1 MFEYQNNLFPSIFEE
16 DMIDSS
22 DAHCLSQAGAL
33 KADVTCVCRNE
44 VNMLKNKTVVVT
56 GAAKGIGKA
65 VALAFAREGC
75 NIVLNYRSSVSD
87 ELIKQIEDYGVRCM
101 PTQGDVSDFAYAAS
115 LMKEV
120 KKEFASVDVL
130 VNNAGI
136 TRDMLLM
143 RLSEE
148 DFDAV
153 INTNLKGTFNMIRHA
168 SSVML
173 KQRSGAIINM
183 SSVVGVMGNAGQANY
198 AASKAGV
205 IGLTKATAKELAAR
219 GVTCNA
225 IAPGFIETNMT
236 DVLSEDVKGKMMD
249 AIPLKRLG
257 TPEDVA
263 NVAVFFARTPYVTG
277 QVLNVDGG
285 MVM

>member
-1 MFEYQNNLFPSIFEE
+1 
-16 DMIDSS
+16 
-22 DAHCLSQAGAL
+22 
-33 KADVTCVCRNE
+33 
-44 VNMLKNKTVVVT
+44 MLEGKTVLVT

-65 VALAFAREGC
+65 IALAFAKQGF
-75 NIVLNYRSSVSD
+75 NIVLNYRSNVSD
-87 ELIKQIEDYGVRCM
+87 DTIKEIEAYNVKCM
-101 PTQGDVSDFAYAAS
+101 PLQGDVSDFATAAEIV
-115 LMKEV
+115 KKA
-120 KKEFASVDVL
+120 KKEFGTVDVL

-136 TRDMLLM
+136 TKDMLLM
-143 RLSEE
+143 RMSEE
-148 DFDAV
+148 QFDSV
-153 INTNLKGTFNMIRHA
+153 IQTNLKGTFNMIRHV

-183 SSVVGVMGNAGQANY
+183 SSVVGVTGNAGQANY

-225 IAPGFIETNMT
+225 IAPGFVETDMT
-236 DVLSEDVKGKMMD
+236 AVLTDEQKSMMLE
-249 AIPLKRLG
+249 AIPLKRYG
-257 TPEDVA
+257 QVEDIA
-263 NVAVFFARTPYVTG
+263 NAAVFFAKNTYITG

>member
-1 MFEYQNNLFPSIFEE
+1 
-16 DMIDSS
+16 
-22 DAHCLSQAGAL
+22 
-33 KADVTCVCRNE
+33 
-44 VNMLKNKTVVVT
+44 MLEGKTVLVT

-65 VALAFAREGC
+65 IALAFAKQGC
-75 NIVLNYRSSVSD
+75 NIVLNYRSNVSD
-87 ELIKQIEDYGVRCM
+87 DTIKEIEAYNVKCM
-101 PTQGDVSDFAYAAS
+101 PLQGDVSDFATAAEIV
-115 LMKEV
+115 KKA
-120 KKEFASVDVL
+120 KKEFGTVDVL

-136 TRDMLLM
+136 TKDMLLM
-143 RLSEE
+143 RMSEE
-148 DFDAV
+148 QFDSV
-153 INTNLKGTFNMIRHA
+153 IQTNLKGTFNMIRHV

-183 SSVVGVMGNAGQANY
+183 SSVVGVTGNAGQANY

-225 IAPGFIETNMT
+225 IAPGFVETDMT
-236 DVLSEDVKGKMMD
+236 AVLTDEQKSMMLE
-249 AIPLKRLG
+249 AIPLKRYG
-257 TPEDVA
+257 QVEDIA
-263 NVAVFFARTPYVTG
+263 NAAVFFAKNTYITG

>member
-1 MFEYQNNLFPSIFEE
+1 
-16 DMIDSS
+16 
-22 DAHCLSQAGAL
+22 
-33 KADVTCVCRNE
+33 
-44 VNMLKNKTVVVT
+44 MLEGKTVLVT

-65 VALAFAREGC
+65 IALAFAKQGC
-75 NIVLNYRSSVSD
+75 NIVLNYRSNVSD
-87 ELIKQIEDYGVRCM
+87 DTIKEIEAYNVKCM
-101 PTQGDVSDFAYAAS
+101 PLQGDVSDFATAAEIV
-115 LMKEV
+115 KKA
-120 KKEFASVDVL
+120 KKEFGTVDVL

-136 TRDMLLM
+136 TKDMLLM
-143 RLSEE
+143 RMSEE
-148 DFDAV
+148 QFDSV
-153 INTNLKGTFNMIRHA
+153 IQTNLNGTFNMIRHV

-183 SSVVGVMGNAGQANY
+183 SSVVGVTGNAGQANY

-225 IAPGFIETNMT
+225 IAPGFVETDMT
-236 DVLSEDVKGKMMD
+236 AVLTDEQKSMMLET
-249 AIPLKRLG
+249 IPLKRYG
-257 TPEDVA
+257 QVEDIA
-263 NVAVFFARTPYVTG
+263 NAAVFFAKNTYITG